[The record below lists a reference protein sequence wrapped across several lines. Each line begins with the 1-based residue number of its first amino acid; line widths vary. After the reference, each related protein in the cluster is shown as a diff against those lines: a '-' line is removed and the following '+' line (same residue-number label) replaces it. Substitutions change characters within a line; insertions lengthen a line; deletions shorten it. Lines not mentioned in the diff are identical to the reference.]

1 MSRLL
6 YDILFSLFNSVLG
19 FDISLGNVKFLYS
32 YMYNTTPWVSGFVLF
47 CFVLFCFVLFLVCF
61 FLEGGGRRGGVG
73 YLIVCISFSSF
84 FFGGVGGWSFILNTE
99 NKLK

>member
-6 YDILFSLFNSVLG
+6 YDILFGLFNSVLG
-19 FDISLGNVKFLYS
+19 FDISLGNVKFLYI

-47 CFVLFCFVLFLVCF
+47 FVFWG
-61 FLEGGGRRGGVG
+61 GGGRRGGVG
-73 YLIVCISFSSF
+73 YLIVCISFSFF